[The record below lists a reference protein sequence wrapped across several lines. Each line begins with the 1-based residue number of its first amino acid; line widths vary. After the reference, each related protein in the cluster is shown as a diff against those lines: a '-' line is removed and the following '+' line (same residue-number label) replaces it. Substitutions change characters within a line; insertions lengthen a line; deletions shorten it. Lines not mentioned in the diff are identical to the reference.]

1 MHISDLDYC
10 TAVASLFLL
19 PTAPSHKLLWG
30 SPFFNT
36 HTLIC
41 RRLGPKI
48 VHAALQDTVIGE
60 DQDFVRQ
67 YFELPDDEIDV
78 TRMSPWLLR
87 IELNREMM
95 VDKKL
100 SMADVAERINAE
112 FENELT
118 CIFNDDNAEK
128 LILRVSANPADITC
142 WSAEMGSMS
151 SHAGCPVMGSG
162 TNKGSLQTHT
172 LAGEREKGM
181 AGHQLKPARP

>member
-1 MHISDLDYC
+1 MIAG
-10 TAVASLFLL
+10 AV
-19 PTAPSHKLLWG
+19 
-30 SPFFNT
+30 
-36 HTLIC
+36 
-41 RRLGPKI
+41 
-48 VHAALQDTVIGE
+48 VQDTVIGE

-128 LILRVSANPADITC
+128 LILRVRPGFAIWLPFSMLMYPGTSHEQIGSRKHCRRDCSRTCAEHTCPDLPHMSYSTNLYAGCEDRAEPGAPHLASEGLLRCRSAFWRMMARRAWTA
-142 WSAEMGSMS
+142 WGSMTTS
-151 SHAGCPVMGSG
+151 S
-162 TNKGSLQTHT
+162 
-172 LAGEREKGM
+172 
-181 AGHQLKPARP
+181 

>member
-1 MHISDLDYC
+1 M
-10 TAVASLFLL
+10 VAE
-19 PTAPSHKLLWG
+19 
-30 SPFFNT
+30 
-36 HTLIC
+36 
-41 RRLGPKI
+41 
-48 VHAALQDTVIGE
+48 QDTVIVE

-128 LILRVSANPADITC
+128 LILRVR
-142 WSAEMGSMS
+142 GLG
-151 SHAGCPVMGSG
+151 SHACA
-162 TNKGSLQTHT
+162 LDAH
-172 LAGEREKGM
+172 A
-181 AGHQLKPARP
+181 